1 MSSLQR
7 QETAF
12 ETVLRFGLNVWF
24 IENLPHLVYEYNFNP
39 KISRLSSEQERS
51 ESNKKREE
59 EQVKLQNQM
68 HRDYKKNVEATF
80 EKMQADF
87 NQSMKSAIADLSLNL
102 KAEAWNALAFSQ
114 RETKQFTST

>member
-24 IENLPHLVYEYNFNP
+24 IENFPQLLYEYNFNP

-102 KAEAWNALAFSQ
+102 KAEAWNALVFFYSEKVS
-114 RETKQFTST
+114 RRH